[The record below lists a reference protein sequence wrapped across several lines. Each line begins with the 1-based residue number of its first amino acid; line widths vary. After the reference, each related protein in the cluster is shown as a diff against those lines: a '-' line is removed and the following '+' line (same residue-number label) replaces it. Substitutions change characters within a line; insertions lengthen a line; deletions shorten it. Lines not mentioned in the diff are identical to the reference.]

1 MTLGA
6 MRIWNYNKNLL
17 ESSKGVRYI
26 RVMLRGLQVWEGEI
40 KKASGDTATDYTTT
54 ILMPPSA
61 DGGEEG
67 ECASTLLAKL
77 PPLPFKEGAADSG
90 GPNALDSGC
99 LRADPVGFMYVYM
112 GIYILERARAHT
124 HTHIMCI
131 CMYVWVSE

>member
-1 MTLGA
+1 

-26 RVMLRGLQVWEGEI
+26 RVMLRGLQVWEGEV

-54 ILMPPSA
+54 ILVSPSA

-77 PPLPFKEGAADSG
+77 PPLPFKEGAADYG
-90 GPNALDSGC
+90 GPSALDCGC
-99 LRADPVGFMYVYM
+99 PRADPVGFMYVYM
-112 GIYILERARAHT
+112 GMYIYSNTHT
-124 HTHIMCI
+124 HTHTHTHN
-131 CMYVWVSE
+131 MYMNVCVGE